1 MVELHESKN
10 YHFTKTFWP
19 YHSLKEFPA
28 ANASISPWW
37 KTTRIGISCSRV
49 QNTASIHTFDAP
61 SSPVSC
67 PWWTYQS
74 KWMMCP
80 RVSCPNKT
88 LRSKINLS
96 KVNSFS
102 CNPASVKDCLRIKNV
117 SVVKQYWK
125 TKNVKHAVWYP
136 FVGFLDKQTS
146 QKSWI
151 EEVKWPKSVDQ
162 TSSYAFLTAFL
173 SLAFLLCTSFVL
185 SSSVFT
191 PSGSSCKDGN
201 IWKIDRNKAI
211 HWNKKKFFF
220 HLVHS
225 VCDIK
230 TSLCY
235 HK

>member
-1 MVELHESKN
+1 MNLHRCGQ
-10 YHFTKTFWP
+10 

-80 RVSCPNKT
+80 KVNCPNKT

-102 CNPASVKDCLRIKNV
+102 CNPASVKDCLRMKNV
-117 SVVKQYWK
+117 SIVKQYWT
-125 TKNVKHAVWYP
+125 TKNVKHTVWYP
-136 FVGFLDKQTS
+136 FVGFLDKQTP
-146 QKSWI
+146 QKKLNWGSKMDPKVLTKPPHMLSWR
-151 EEVKWPKSVDQ
+151 P
-162 TSSYAFLTAFL
+162 SSR
-173 SLAFLLCTSFVL
+173 S
-185 SSSVFT
+185 
-191 PSGSSCKDGN
+191 PSCSAQASSCPALCSLPVAQAAKMG
-201 IWKIDRNKAI
+201 IFEKLTETRQFIEIKQI
-211 HWNKKKFFF
+211 VPFF
-220 HLVHS
+220 
-225 VCDIK
+225 I
-230 TSLCY
+230 
-235 HK
+235 